1 MDDPRAP
8 PGWSAGATSSAPG
21 GPFGSDDDLYLIS
34 GELADPNGSTYFVE
48 RKTRFDQLD
57 VTTTRPDGFEIHK
70 YIRAHPSG
78 GRGRALGNSLR
89 LGRERRR

>member
-57 VTTTRPDGFEIHK
+57 VTTTRPDGFEINK
-70 YIRAHPSG
+70 YINTSG
-78 GRGRALGNSLR
+78 LIR
-89 LGRERRR
+89 REGGDVHWGTH